1 MPTSRPRQLVSFTP
15 EEKAEVKAKADR
27 LGLYV
32 SEYLRC
38 LGLNYPVP
46 DPADFAAAQGIRD
59 LLKINADQARL
70 GNLLKLALEV
80 GEGDLSPAAIMR
92 IDELVTAIRE
102 TQETLR
108 NGAKSLHYEMHPR
121 QRRKP

>member
-1 MPTSRPRQLVSFTP
+1 MPTKRLRQLVSFTP
-15 EEKAEVKAKADR
+15 EEKTRIEAKAAQLR
-27 LGLYV
+27 LSV

-59 LLKINADQARL
+59 LLRINADQARL

-80 GEGDLSPAAIMR
+80 GDGDLSPAAIAR
-92 IDELVTAIRE
+92 IEELMAAIRE

-108 NGAKSLHYEMHPR
+108 NGAKSLHYEIHPR
-121 QRRKP
+121 MRKR

>member
-1 MPTSRPRQLVSFTP
+1 MPTARHRFKVSFTP
-15 EEKAEVKAKADR
+15 EEREKIEAKAHQLR
-27 LGLYV
+27 LSV

-38 LGLNYPVP
+38 MGLNYHVP
-46 DPADFAAAQGIRD
+46 DPADFAAAQGIRN

-70 GNLLKLALEV
+70 GNLLKLALDEAD
-80 GEGDLSPAAIMR
+80 GEFSPAEIAR
-92 IDELVTAIRE
+92 IDGLMAAIRE

-121 QRRKP
+121 RRKR